1 MSPGAPRQFG
11 LGGSVSGSGLPAVKK
26 PTVATNPSLPTF
38 VGLLLM
44 ILAFFVV
51 LTSISLRDSKKQ
63 NAVAASLAQTFS
75 SGANMPRDAAT
86 KDEESDQA
94 YVQSLA
100 GQFQAYIP
108 LQADTPPS
116 TGYQQRLRLPMDQV
130 FDAGIAQEKP
140 ALLNVLGQLMTALQ
154 RRPQDMDYELEIRLA
169 EAQLSDL
176 DVDRAAGIAA
186 ALGKLKAPAEKFT
199 IGVLRRDA
207 PGVDIIV
214 RLRPNVR
221 PIGTL
226 GTSTPGATPGS
237 TTGAN

>member
-1 MSPGAPRQFG
+1 MNPGAPRQFG
-11 LGGSVSGSGLPAVKK
+11 LGGSVSGSGLPALQK
-26 PTVATNPSLPTF
+26 PSIAKNPSLPTF

-63 NAVAASLAQTFS
+63 NAVAVSLAQTFS

-86 KDEESDQA
+86 KDETSDQA

-108 LQADTPPS
+108 MQADTPPA
-116 TGYQQRLRLPMDQV
+116 TGYEQRLRLPLDQV
-130 FDAGIAQEKP
+130 FDDGSPAAKP
-140 ALLNVLGQLMTALQ
+140 TLLNILGQLMAALQ

-199 IGVLRRDA
+199 IGLLRRDA
-207 PGVDIIV
+207 AGVDIIV

-221 PIGTL
+221 PIGAL
-226 GTSTPGATPGS
+226 GTAVPGANP
-237 TTGAN
+237 GAN

>member
-1 MSPGAPRQFG
+1 MNSGAPRQFG
-11 LGGSVSGSGLPAVKK
+11 LGGSASGSGLPKVQK

-51 LTSISLRDSKKQ
+51 LTSISLRDSKKS
-63 NAVAASLAQTFS
+63 NAVAISLAQTFS
-75 SGANMPRDAAT
+75 SSANMPRDAAT
-86 KDEESDQA
+86 RDEDSDQA

-108 LQADTPPS
+108 MQAGTPPS
-116 TGYQQRLRLPMDQV
+116 TGYEQRLRLPMDQI
-130 FDAGIAQEKP
+130 FDAGAPEAKP
-140 ALLNVLGQLMTALQ
+140 ALLNILGQLMAALQ

-169 EAQLSDL
+169 EGQLSDL

-186 ALGKLKAPAEKFT
+186 ALGKLHAPAEKFT
-199 IGVLRRDA
+199 IGVLRRDT

-221 PIGTL
+221 PIGAL
-226 GTSTPGATPGS
+226 GTSAPGA
-237 TTGAN
+237 N